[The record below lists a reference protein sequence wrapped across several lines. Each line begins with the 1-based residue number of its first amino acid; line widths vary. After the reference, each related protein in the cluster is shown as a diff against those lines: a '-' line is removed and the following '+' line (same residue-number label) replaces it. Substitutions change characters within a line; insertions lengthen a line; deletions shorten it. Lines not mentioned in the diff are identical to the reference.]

1 MDAPESCCT
10 NLMISLFHS
19 TNVYGMSIL
28 WLSEIVLGGAHT
40 SDKKSFFCLH
50 GTYNHKGEMIVSP
63 PIDKLTSC
71 LQKGNSNWWLNVIK
85 N

>member
-28 WLSEIVLGGAHT
+28 WLSEIVLGAAHT
-40 SDKKSFFCLH
+40 SDKKAFSASM
-50 GTYNHKGEMIVSP
+50 E
-63 PIDKLTSC
+63 LTITR
-71 LQKGNSNWWLNVIK
+71 GR
-85 N
+85 